1 MTTRSIVFL
10 FAVSLVQSSLAN
22 DDSVIR
28 LSEPVSETL
37 THEIFG
43 DRLPESGEPLSLKSL
58 IAQSDLYMDQ
68 PVTVETRVAKVCQKK
83 GCFFIAQ
90 EGPVTARVTFK
101 DYSFFIPTNSANK
114 PVTLY
119 GIFSRSVVS
128 EEEAHHFAKDLGE
141 NSTEA
146 GAGIEY
152 TIVASSVSIPKAE
165 IQ

>member
-1 MTTRSIVFL
+1 MLLI
-10 FAVSLVQSSLAN
+10 AASLVQSALAD

-28 LSEPVSETL
+28 LSSPVAETS

-43 DRLPESGEPLSLKSL
+43 DKLPESGEPLSLQSL
-58 IAQSDLYMDQ
+58 IAQSDLYMNQ
-68 PVTVETRVAKVCQKK
+68 PVTVETRIAKVCQKK

-101 DYSFFIPTNSANK
+101 DYSFFIPTNSADK

-128 EEEAHHFAKDLGE
+128 AEDADHYAKDLGE
-141 NSTEA
+141 KPTEA
-146 GAGIEY
+146 STGIEY
-152 TIVASSVSIPKAE
+152 TIVASSVSIPKTE
-165 IQ
+165 PQ